1 MPTLEK
7 LFLNNFY
14 VYLTGVLFADAE
26 DASPTT
32 EVDVPM
38 TNDDVDVEMVDDDDV
53 DAEDE
58 NCFLVELPVP
68 VELPAPVAV
77 PDLRVKDLL
86 MLPQSAGMLAR
97 VWKT

>member
-1 MPTLEK
+1 MPILEK
-7 LFLNNFY
+7 LFLNNFN

-38 TNDDVDVEMVDDDDV
+38 TNDDVDVEMVDDDV

-58 NCFLVELPVP
+58 NCFLVELPV
-68 VELPAPVAV
+68 PVAV